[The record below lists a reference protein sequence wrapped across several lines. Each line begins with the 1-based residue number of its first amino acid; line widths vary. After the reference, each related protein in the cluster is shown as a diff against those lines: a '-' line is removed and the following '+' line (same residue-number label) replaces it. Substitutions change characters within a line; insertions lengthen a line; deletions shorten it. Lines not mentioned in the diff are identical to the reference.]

1 SLFSTPL
8 LPYAPPP
15 EYPTPDSSNLMNTQ
29 EYYQTQDYSMSQGSA
44 HGSALVDDDDSPVE
58 EMSPVK
64 AKKALKCASRA
75 KKKDIKENEPPKD
88 WTKVEEITLCQA

>member
-1 SLFSTPL
+1 
-8 LPYAPPP
+8 
-15 EYPTPDSSNLMNTQ
+15 MNTQ

-44 HGSALVDDDDSPVE
+44 HGSAYGSALVDDDDSPVE

-64 AKKALKCASRA
+64 AKKALKCASMA

-88 WTKVEEITLCQA
+88 WTKAEEITLCQA